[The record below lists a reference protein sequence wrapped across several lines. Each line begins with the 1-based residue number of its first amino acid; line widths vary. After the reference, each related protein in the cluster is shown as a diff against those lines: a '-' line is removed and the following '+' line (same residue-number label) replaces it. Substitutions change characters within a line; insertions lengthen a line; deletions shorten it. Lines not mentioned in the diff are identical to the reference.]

1 MKKRTMKMRKI
12 AGLSRR
18 LAALMMIVVFALSGT
33 ALTGCG
39 SDNKTAQ
46 NTSGDAKQ
54 YDGKLE
60 FDHTMELKYA
70 KLFKVDYYK
79 GGYKML
85 TITNRDEDT
94 AIVDKETKLLIV
106 PDGMSTPSVDSNV
119 IVLKAPV
126 TNMLV
131 SSTPVTSLMN
141 ASNCLSNISQVTY
154 NKDEWYIDDVK
165 KAFDNNKLTYIGNYK
180 EPDYEL
186 IVAGAPS
193 IAVYSTMLS
202 SVPEV
207 AAKLKELGVKYILDQ
222 STYEE
227 EPLGRVE
234 WAKFYAAFCDQEE
247 SAEEMFNQQ
256 DEYITKLSNVE
267 NTGKKVA
274 VFYITSKGKLYVRN
288 AGDYLAKMVNM
299 AGGEYIFDNLN
310 PDKTGTQTM
319 EMEKFYDTAKD
330 ADYIIYIWSLGGKPS
345 TLADFTGYNSTLS
358 EFKAVKEGNVW
369 CTTPDFFQ
377 IADTIGSMVNDINL
391 MLNADANTSELTYLK
406 KLK

>member
-18 LAALMMIVVFALSGT
+18 LAAVMMIVVFALSGT

-267 NTGKKVA
+267 KTGKKVA

-345 TLADFTGYNSTLS
+345 TLADFTAHYQSLR
-358 EFKAVKEGNVW
+358 
-369 CTTPDFFQ
+369 
-377 IADTIGSMVNDINL
+377 L
-391 MLNADANTSELTYLK
+391 
-406 KLK
+406 

>member
-1 MKKRTMKMRKI
+1 MAEI
-12 AGLSRR
+12 G
-18 LAALMMIVVFALSGT
+18 F
-33 ALTGCG
+33 
-39 SDNKTAQ
+39 
-46 NTSGDAKQ
+46 
-54 YDGKLE
+54 
-60 FDHTMELKYA
+60 FD
-70 KLFKVDYYK
+70 FV
-79 GGYKML
+79 GGQKW
-85 TITNRDEDT
+85 
-94 AIVDKETKLLIV
+94 A
-106 PDGMSTPSVDSNV
+106 STPSVDSNV

-207 AAKLKELGVKYILDQ
+207 AAKLKELGVNYILDQ

-247 SAEEMFNQQ
+247 SAEKMFNQQ

-267 NTGKKVA
+267 KTGKKVA

>member
-1 MKKRTMKMRKI
+1 M
-12 AGLSRR
+12 
-18 LAALMMIVVFALSGT
+18 
-33 ALTGCG
+33 
-39 SDNKTAQ
+39 
-46 NTSGDAKQ
+46 
-54 YDGKLE
+54 
-60 FDHTMELKYA
+60 
-70 KLFKVDYYK
+70 
-79 GGYKML
+79 
-85 TITNRDEDT
+85 
-94 AIVDKETKLLIV
+94 
-106 PDGMSTPSVDSNV
+106 
-119 IVLKAPV
+119 
-126 TNMLV
+126 
-131 SSTPVTSLMN
+131 
-141 ASNCLSNISQVTY
+141 
-154 NKDEWYIDDVK
+154 
-165 KAFDNNKLTYIGNYK
+165 AFDNNKLTYIGNYK

-267 NTGKKVA
+267 KTGKKVA